1 VLLKRDESVHRRVF
15 VQLHSP
21 LLVLCGAPSE
31 LSAKVR
37 KNLDM
42 RQEPKSFSRIAVK
55 FEL

>member
-1 VLLKRDESVHRRVF
+1 MRASTRRVF